1 MTVSWGIGMKQSS
14 YRKYRF
20 RAIAVYALVAAILL
34 STVGM
39 MCFGTCFFERSGFLQ
54 DAGSTVTLSE
64 LMHTGFH

>member
-1 MTVSWGIGMKQSS
+1 MKQSS

-20 RAIAVYALVAAILL
+20 RAMAVYALVAAILL

-39 MCFGTCFFERSGFLQ
+39 MCLGTCFSERDGFLL
-54 DAGSTVTLSE
+54 DTDRSVTLSE